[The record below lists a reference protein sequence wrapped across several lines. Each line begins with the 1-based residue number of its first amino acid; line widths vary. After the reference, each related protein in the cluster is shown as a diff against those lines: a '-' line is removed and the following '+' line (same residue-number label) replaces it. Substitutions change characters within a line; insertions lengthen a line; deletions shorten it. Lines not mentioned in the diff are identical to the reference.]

1 MRRKKWSQA
10 ACVLLSFVM
19 AASLTGCGGNSKNKT
34 VASVMDKE
42 HVYSYEELELPVQLD
57 DVRGIFYRNDRI
69 YTIGVKYEDSQNT
82 YLCSTA
88 LDGTD
93 GKSVLLRT
101 GFEPE
106 TSDTT
111 LTEEPTE
118 ETVSE
123 EEAAEEDSDTGTDK
137 EASGD
142 TASDAETVAEE
153 DIMDAPAEMENQ
165 DYIYIWVNNI
175 TMDVNAVLYGIAE
188 ISRDYENENGEYVS
202 ESKLFLMSWS
212 PEGEIL
218 WSKDLQ
224 EGRGEDEYFYVN
236 NMFTDKDGILWLC
249 GNSEIQAYDAQG
261 NQVKQTKLPEELNGS
276 MYADREGELFLL
288 SWNQDYTRQ
297 TLKEMDKN
305 SMTFGPEK
313 EFPANLYN
321 YGMTAE
327 GSKFDLLLTDTS
339 SVYGYNVGDAE
350 PTELM
355 DTIDSDLDATGVNYV
370 CLIDDTHLVASYN
383 DPIEWNCRIAV
394 FTKVPPEEVK
404 EKTPITLAG
413 MYINGE
419 MRSRVVQFNK
429 SNDTYRIQLKE
440 YRTYSTSED
449 YMAGYTQLNN
459 DIIAGKVPDILLID
473 ETMPFDSYMAKGLIA
488 DLYPLLEKDEELK
501 KEDYLENILD
511 AFTIDGKLYQLV
523 PSFQVWAVLGKTS
536 ILGERTGWNMQEFK
550 ELVDSL
556 PEDTHAFSNDMTR
569 DTLLSMGL
577 MMTRNEYIDS
587 QSGQCYFDS
596 QGFIDFL
603 EFVNTFP
610 AEFDS
615 SVYDDENYWQQQ
627 ESAYREDRV
636 ILNTRYFSSYND
648 FNREEKGSFGED
660 VTLIGFPTEG
670 KNGNAIMP
678 SLNLALSAKS
688 ASLDGAW
695 EFVRY
700 YLTDEYQDQLDYQF
714 PIKKSALEKKEKEAT
729 DRPYWLNEDG
739 SKEYYDD
746 YYYINDMEIK
756 LDPMTAE
763 EAAEFTE
770 FLKSLSLVGS
780 YDQSM
785 MDIVTEEAAAY
796 FEGQKTAQDVAG
808 IIQSRMKIYISEN
821 R

>member
-1 MRRKKWSQA
+1 MRRKNLSWV
-10 ACVLLSFVM
+10 ACALLSIVM
-19 AASLTGCGGNSKNKT
+19 AASLAGCGGDSGSGGKAT
-34 VASVMDKE
+34 ASAMDKE
-42 HVYSYEELELPVQLD
+42 HVYSYEELELPVKLD
-57 DVRGIFYRNDRI
+57 DVRGMFYRNDRI
-69 YTIGVKYEDSQNT
+69 YVVGVSYEEYQNI

-93 GKSVLLRT
+93 GKSVLIRT

-106 TSDTT
+106 TQDSAP
-111 LTEEPTE
+111 TEEPVAEDGEVLEEE
-118 ETVSE
+118 ETTAADETAEV
-123 EEAAEEDSDTGTDK
+123 EEAVDAVAADTV
-137 EASGD
+137 AAD
-142 TASDAETVAEE
+142 TAAVMETG
-153 DIMDAPAEMENQ
+153 EN
-165 DYIYIWVNNI
+165 INVWVNSV
-175 TMDVNAVLYGIAE
+175 TMDSNAVLYGIVE
-188 ISRDYENENGEYVS
+188 IYRDYEDENGEYVS

-218 WSKDLQ
+218 WSKDLK

-236 NMFTDKDGILWLC
+236 NLFADKEGILWLC
-249 GNSEIQAYDAQG
+249 GNNEIQAYDAQG
-261 NQVKQTKLPEELNGS
+261 NQVKQAKFPEDINGS
-276 MYADREGELFLL
+276 MYTDREGELLL
-288 SWNQDYTRQ
+288 IGWNQDYTKQ
-297 TLKEMDKN
+297 NLKELDKN
-305 SMTFGPEK
+305 TMTFGPEK
-313 EFPANLYN
+313 EFPSNLYN
-321 YGMTAE
+321 YGITSE
-327 GSKFDLLLTDTS
+327 GNQYDFLLTDTS

-355 DTIDSDLDATGVNYV
+355 DLIDSDLDAGGLNYV
-370 CLIDDTHLVASYN
+370 CLIDDTHLVASYS
-383 DPIEWNCRIAV
+383 DPVEWNCRVAV
-394 FTKVPPEEVK
+394 FTKIPPEEVK

-413 MYINGE
+413 MYINSD
-419 MRSRVVQFNK
+419 MRSRVIEFNK

-440 YRTYSTSED
+440 YRTYATTED

-473 ETMPFDSYMAKGLIA
+473 ETMPFDSYVAKGLIA

-511 AFTIDGKLYQLV
+511 AFTIDGKLYQMV

-536 ILGERTGWNMQEFK
+536 VLGERTGWNMQEFK
-550 ELVDSL
+550 ELEASL
-556 PEDTHAFSNDMTR
+556 PEGTHAFAEDMTR
-569 DTLLSMGL
+569 DTILSIGL

-603 EFVNTFP
+603 EFVNEFP

-615 SVYDDENYWQQQ
+615 SVYDDENYWEKQ

-636 ILNTRYFSSYND
+636 ILNSRYFSSYSD

-688 ASLDGAW
+688 KSLDGAW

-700 YLTDEYQDQLDYQF
+700 YLTDEYQDKLEYQF
-714 PIKKSALEKKEKEAT
+714 PIKKSALEKQEQEAT
-729 DRPYWLNEDG
+729 EKPYWLNEDG

-746 YYYINDMEIK
+746 YYYINGMEIK

-796 FEGQKTAQDVAG
+796 FEGQKSVQDVAG